1 MLCMGACSGAERGVK
16 PSKRDPWLLTLFTSL
31 LANRCRHA
39 RATDSWSAAG
49 DARTALPP
57 TLRAG
62 VEEGSTDVACW
73 SGNECVFH
81 GTGLALELPPGP
93 PFFRPAAFTS
103 ARRLRGNITAAR
115 PFRARVL
122 FVEPGAAT
130 AASARRIRAAAS
142 RPKGKISK
150 IEARPCSRDAARG
163 AHTESIGARQQL

>member
-1 MLCMGACSGAERGVK
+1 MHGCMLRGGEGCQARQ
-16 PSKRDPWLLTLFTSL
+16 KRLGLTFHISL

-57 TLRAG
+57 TLHAG
-62 VEEGSTDVACW
+62 VEEGPTDGARR
-73 SGNECVFH
+73 SGNECVLH
-81 GTGLALELPPGP
+81 GTGPEIPPGP

-103 ARRLRGNITAAR
+103 ACHLRGNIVAAR

-142 RPKGKISK
+142 RPKGRISK
-150 IEARPCSRDAARG
+150 LEARPCSRDAARG

>member
-1 MLCMGACSGAERGVK
+1 MQYITVLVGTSDLFEHFSHCSTQVCG
-16 PSKRDPWLLTLFTSL
+16 
-31 LANRCRHA
+31 RHA
-39 RATDSWSAAG
+39 RATDTSGAAG

-62 VEEGSTDVACW
+62 VGEGSNDGACW
-73 SGNECVFH
+73 SGNECVLH
-81 GTGLALELPPGP
+81 GTDLDLEVPPGP

-103 ARRLRGNITAAR
+103 ACHLRGNIVAAR

-142 RPKGKISK
+142 RPKGRISK